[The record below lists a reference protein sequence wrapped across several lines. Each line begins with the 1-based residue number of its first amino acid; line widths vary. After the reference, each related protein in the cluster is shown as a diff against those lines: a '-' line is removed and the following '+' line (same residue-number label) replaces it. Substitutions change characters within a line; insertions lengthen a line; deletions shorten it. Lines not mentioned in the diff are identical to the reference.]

1 MSKKNDITTERIDSV
16 AGLLQRVVE
25 LYTGNH
31 SVLFR
36 GHQVADWILEPRI
49 ARTKFR
55 PRHSAF
61 VLKAEQ
67 RMLDEF
73 ERLSVPYLAG
83 REISSPWDRLALAQH
98 HGLPTRLLDWSTN
111 PLVALWFA
119 VAQPP
124 YKNYDAAI
132 WAYEANE
139 DNIANLSDDPFNLPR
154 TQIFRPRHHDARI
167 VAQSGWFTVHKYS
180 TASKRERFSAL
191 DRIEVHRSELRK
203 LIVPRKYFAS
213 IREDLARCG
222 IQRCALFPDLSGLCG
237 HLLWQFSPL
246 TDETDYDVASSL

>member
-1 MSKKNDITTERIDSV
+1 MSKKSEIPTEEIDSV
-16 AGLLQRVVE
+16 AGLLQRVVK

-36 GHQVADWILEPRI
+36 GHQVADWILTPRI
-49 ARTKFR
+49 ARTNFR
-55 PRHSAF
+55 LRHSAS
-61 VLKAEQ
+61 VLKAEK

-83 REISSPWDRLALAQH
+83 REISSHWDRLALAQH
-98 HGLPTRLLDWSTN
+98 HGLPTRLLDWSAN

-124 YKNYDAAI
+124 DGESDAAV
-132 WAYEANE
+132 WAYEAE
-139 DNIANLSDDPFNLPR
+139 EENIANLSDDPFTLPR

-167 VAQSGWFTVHKYS
+167 VAQSGWFTVHKYL
-180 TASKRERFSAL
+180 TANEGRFSAL
-191 DRIEVHRSELRK
+191 DRIEIHRSELRK
-203 LIVPRKYFAS
+203 FIVPRQYFAS
-213 IREDLARCG
+213 IRDDLARCG
-222 IQRCALFPDLSGLCG
+222 IQRNALFPDLSGLCG

-246 TDETDYDVASSL
+246 SDETNYDVA